1 MAFNTYNSET
11 FAKIMYTNKFD
22 EDMLIPSPSSTSSNE
37 RNSSP
42 HPISKQNMP
51 KYAQLLSVIED
62 MGKEVR
68 SAYAGNKTSVER
80 LKKGIVHAKY
90 LVGECLM
97 EAERSARQ

>member
-1 MAFNTYNSET
+1 ML
-11 FAKIMYTNKFD
+11 TNKLD

-37 RNSSP
+37 RNLSP

-80 LKKGIVHAKY
+80 LKKGIVQARC
-90 LVGECLM
+90 LVSECVL
-97 EAERSARQ
+97 EAEKSARQ